1 LALLSSSVA
10 YLYSTPAM
18 RKPREAGFARRASDL
33 EVVVM
38 ELVVVEDA
46 VELVAHNDASVD
58 MFNFLEV

>member
-1 LALLSSSVA
+1 
-10 YLYSTPAM
+10 M
-18 RKPREAGFARRASDL
+18 REPREAGFARRASDL